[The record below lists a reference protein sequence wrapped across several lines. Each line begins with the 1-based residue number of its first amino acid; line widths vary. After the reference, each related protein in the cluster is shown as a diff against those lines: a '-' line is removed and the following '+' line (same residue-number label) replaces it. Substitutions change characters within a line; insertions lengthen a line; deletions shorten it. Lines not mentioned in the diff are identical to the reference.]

1 VSEIALEARN
11 LYKVFGKN
19 PSAAVRRLKAG
30 ESRAEVTDSGTAA
43 VIDASFTVNRGE
55 IFVVMGLSGS
65 GKSTIIR
72 MLNGLHETTDGSVIV
87 NGDAITGIPASR
99 LREIRRD
106 RISMV
111 FQHFALLP
119 HRTVAANVAYPL
131 ELKGVAKAERL
142 AKAEEILGLVGLDGQ
157 AEKLPS
163 ELSGGMQ
170 QRVGI
175 ARALAADSDIL
186 LMDEAFSAL
195 DPLIRRGMQ
204 TELRELQRS
213 LRKTVVFVSH
223 DLDEAIGLGGRI
235 VLMKDGEI
243 VQIGRPE
250 EILLRPATD
259 YVRQFVEHID
269 VSSVLT
275 VERIADR
282 ATPTLAPGSTLA
294 DAAAHLR
301 GSEAERFF
309 VVDEEGYAVG
319 SIALSALQAPPPRSS
334 TVAEAMRARYPRV
347 VASTT
352 LKAALPVLASE
363 RDAVAVVDE
372 DGRYLGS
379 LTSHNALAALAGAAQ
394 AEHGDPRWTG
404 PSPSS
409 RSTSFATRPSP
420 GSRLT
425 VPT

>member
-1 VSEIALEARN
+1 
-11 LYKVFGKN
+11 
-19 PSAAVRRLKAG
+19 
-30 ESRAEVTDSGTAA
+30 
-43 VIDASFTVNRGE
+43 
-55 IFVVMGLSGS
+55 
-65 GKSTIIR
+65 
-72 MLNGLHETTDGSVIV
+72 
-87 NGDAITGIPASR
+87 
-99 LREIRRD
+99 
-106 RISMV
+106 
-111 FQHFALLP
+111 
-119 HRTVAANVAYPL
+119 
-131 ELKGVAKAERL
+131 
-142 AKAEEILGLVGLDGQ
+142 
-157 AEKLPS
+157 
-163 ELSGGMQ
+163 
-170 QRVGI
+170 
-175 ARALAADSDIL
+175 
-186 LMDEAFSAL
+186 
-195 DPLIRRGMQ
+195 
-204 TELRELQRS
+204 
-213 LRKTVVFVSH
+213 
-223 DLDEAIGLGGRI
+223 
-235 VLMKDGEI
+235 MKDGEI

-282 ATPTLAPGSTLA
+282 TTQTLAPGSTLA

-301 GSEAERFF
+301 GSGAERFF

-409 RSTSFATRPSP
+409 RSTSSATKPLP